1 MSSLRTQY
9 EQAFGMKD
17 ITTPAMAEAIM
28 EWNQLYYNREATEQE
43 DPCQRIAYTIVH
55 KLTKTCFSEYE
66 VETKD
71 EFAKTIA
78 EALGGGGKAGKK
90 KRKAAMQKAMLSGVA
105 WIKPV
110 PVGSG
115 GQYTGFRFTIVP
127 RANVLIFGRDG
138 DEVTDMGTWE
148 LSTEGMW
155 YYTLLER
162 RTVDGSGY
170 LRILSKL
177 YRSKQRD
184 LLGGEVPLSTLAK
197 YEQLQPEL
205 IYGTPVGSIGMI
217 PLEVPMENCV
227 DGSEDPCAV
236 YAAAAGLI
244 HNINHNEAQL
254 NGEFERGESRII
266 ADASMLEPVRPTRQN
281 DELDNFRFQNRR
293 KLQDHVFV
301 ALEGGDETG
310 ITIFSP
316 ELRNQSFQQR
326 KTEYLRNCESL
337 IGLQRGLLADVQEQQ
352 KTATEITDSKGDY
365 ALSIQD
371 LQEAWEE
378 MFGELLQLCAALGKL
393 YHIPGA
399 QDLPEDAV
407 VINWGNGVLYDEAAT
422 WQDMKDQ
429 VSRGLMRPTKA
440 VGWKHGMP
448 TDTPAQEEAVR
459 KAWMPQEVEELI
471 D

>member
-1 MSSLRTQY
+1 
-9 EQAFGMKD
+9 MKD
-17 ITTPAMAEAIM
+17 ITTPAMAAAIK
-28 EWNQLYYNREATEQE
+28 EWQQLYYNRETTEQE

-71 EFAKTIA
+71 EFAGTIA
-78 EALGGGGKAGKK
+78 KALGGKGKAGKK
-90 KRKAAMQKAMLSGVA
+90 LRKAAMQKALLGGIA

-115 GQYTGFRFTIVP
+115 NRYTGIKFTVVP
-127 RANVLIFGRDG
+127 RSNVLIFGKDG
-138 DEVTDMGTWE
+138 DLVTDIGTWE
-148 LSTEGMW
+148 QTTEGMW

-162 RTVDGSGY
+162 RTVDGNGY

-184 LLGGEVPLSTLAK
+184 LLGSQVPLGTLSK
-197 YEQLQPEL
+197 YERFQPEL
-205 IYGTPVGSIGMI
+205 IYSTPVGSIGMV

-227 DGSEDPCAV
+227 DGSDDPCAV
-236 YAAAAGLI
+236 YAAAVGLI

-254 NGEFERGESRII
+254 NGEFDRGESRII
-266 ADASMLEPVRPTRQN
+266 ADASMLEPVRPTVSN
-281 DELDNFRFQNRR
+281 GELDNFRYQNRR

-301 ALEGGDETG
+301 ALEGGEDAG

-316 ELRNQSFQQR
+316 ALRNQSFQER

-352 KTATEITDSKGDY
+352 KTATEVTDSKGDY

-378 MFGELLQLCAALGKL
+378 MFGELLRLCAILGKL

-399 QDLPEDAV
+399 HDIPDEAV

-422 WQDMKDQ
+422 WADMKDQ
-429 VSRGLMRPTKA
+429 VARGLLRPTKA

-459 KAWMPQEVEELI
+459 KAWMPEAEELV

>member
-1 MSSLRTQY
+1 
-9 EQAFGMKD
+9 MKD
-17 ITTPAMAEAIM
+17 ITTPAMAAAIG
-28 EWNQLYYNREATEQE
+28 EWGRLYYNQTATERE

-71 EFAKTIA
+71 EFAGTIA
-78 EALGGGGKAGKK
+78 KALGGKGKAGKQL
-90 KRKAAMQKAMLSGVA
+90 RKSAMQKALLGGVA

-110 PVGSG
+110 PVGAG
-115 GQYTGFRFTIVP
+115 KQYTGFRFTIVP
-127 RANVLIFGRDG
+127 RSNVLIFGKNG
-138 DEVTDMGTWE
+138 SMVTDIGTWE
-148 LSTEGMW
+148 RSSEGMW

-162 RTVDGSGY
+162 RTVDANGY

-177 YRSKQRD
+177 YRSKQRE
-184 LLGGEVPLSTLAK
+184 LLGSQVPLETISRYAGF
-197 YEQLQPEL
+197 QPEL
-205 IYGTPVGSIGMI
+205 IYSTPVGSIGMV

-227 DGSEDPCAV
+227 DGSDDPCAV
-236 YAAAAGLI
+236 YAAAVGLI
-244 HNINHNEAQL
+244 RNIDHNEAQL
-254 NGEFERGESRII
+254 NGEFDRGESRII
-266 ADASMLEPVRPTRQN
+266 ADASMLEPVRPTVSN
-281 DELDNFRFQNRR
+281 GELDNFRYQNRR

-301 ALEGGDETG
+301 ALEGGEDAG

-316 ELRNQSFQQR
+316 ALRNQSFQER

-352 KTATEITDSKGDY
+352 KTATEVTDSKGDY

-378 MFGELLQLCAALGKL
+378 MFGELLALCSLLGQL
-393 YHIPGA
+393 YRIPGA
-399 QDLPEDAV
+399 HDIPDEAV

-422 WQDMKDQ
+422 WADMKDQ
-429 VSRGLMRPTKA
+429 VARGLLRPTKA
-440 VGWKHGMP
+440 VGWKHHMP
-448 TDTPAQEEAVR
+448 TDTPEQEEAVR
-459 KAWMPQEVEELI
+459 RAWMPQDAEELV

>member
-1 MSSLRTQY
+1 MSSLEAQY
-9 EQAFGMKD
+9 EEAFGLKD
-17 ITTPAMAEAIM
+17 ITTPAMATAIT
-28 EWNQLYYNREATEQE
+28 EWNRLYYNREVTEQE

-66 VETKD
+66 VEAKD
-71 EFAKTIA
+71 EFADTIVKS
-78 EALGGGGKAGKK
+78 LGGKGKSGKK
-90 KRKAAMQKAMLSGVA
+90 LRKSAMQKALLGGVA

-110 PVGSG
+110 PVGIG
-115 GQYTGFRFTIVP
+115 NQYSGFRFTVVP
-127 RANVLIFGRDG
+127 RTNVRIFARNG
-138 DEVTDMGTWE
+138 DEVTDIGTWE
-148 LSTEGMW
+148 LSSEGMW

-162 RTVDGSGY
+162 RTVDENGY
-170 LRILSKL
+170 LRIISKL
-177 YRSKQRD
+177 YRSKQSG
-184 LLGGEVPLSTLAK
+184 LLGSQVPLSTLAK
-197 YEQLQPEL
+197 YERLQPEL
-205 IYGTPVGSIGMI
+205 IYNTPVGSIGMI

-244 HNINHNEAQL
+244 HNIDHNEAQL

-266 ADASMLEPVRPTRQN
+266 ADASMLEPIRPTRQN
-281 DELDNFRFQNRR
+281 DALDIFRYQNRR

-301 ALEGGDETG
+301 ALEGGEDSG

-378 MFGELLQLCAALGKL
+378 MLGELLQLCSTLGQL

-399 QDLPEDAV
+399 HEIPEEAV
-407 VINWGNGVLYDEAAT
+407 VISWGNGVLYDEAAT

-429 VSRGLMRPTKA
+429 VARGLMRPTKA